1 MPPANQDGKKPEGS
15 QNPLEDFSAGGDAFD
30 WDKAIDEWDP
40 TFLAESELPPELSE
54 PSSTAKLVTP
64 AAAEL
69 PAPAARIIAVAPAPA
84 PAPASESDAALPLP
98 PPPMAVSDGLQLDI
112 ELARPAAAPASTQDA
127 SAALDAQKQRL
138 LAAVVTTSDSSGYKA
153 RPAPAPLEHSEEE
166 SYEIQIE
173 APAPKAAAAPV
184 APAAEAPV
192 APAVA
197 APAVAAPTAVA
208 APAAVAPAA
217 VAAPVAVAP
226 AVVAAPAGAP
236 KPSEA
241 DPLADLFAGI
251 DIQVTPAMG
260 IAPVT
265 RSGEP
270 APQLASASDI
280 APLPPPPAPLA
291 PLMPRLQSE
300 SAPPAVAPEPART
313 EPRAAAPTAQPEAEE
328 PITLQDVRAQ
338 AEFSSTSAKTP
349 EIGYADGLPAGAKSG
364 TALAPIAASAPV
376 APAAPSRAELPV
388 PPVALTP
395 ARNSETGVTPR
406 RLPLPALDK
415 LPVPAQPAP
424 SGATGIEAATRR
436 HFFTLLDTEAR
447 AQAGRE
453 PARSSQLAYAAAQ
466 QADALREPADAQE
479 RYRAALE
486 LVPTARSAM
495 RGLRRVL
502 AWPGPAA
509 QPDEAAALLEREM
522 DHSSPAE
529 RAGLQLPR
537 GELLRVQGQLSDA
550 RAVYQEVLREARSG
564 AKTAAKPGVVAAQL
578 GLADVA
584 IAQQAMSDLVPALD
598 GVLDMFAPSG
608 PCAPHGTLHTALLT
622 ERGRVDELAGRDGAA
637 MARYEALLAEPKNQ
651 RSGLGAGLG
660 LLRAASRMTKVR
672 KEEAPLLKAGRA
684 LLALPLPSG
693 LRAALLRQVALSLS
707 VAGAPASG
715 ERLAALT
722 EAAQAGDWLSMEDLA
737 QEQERAGDL
746 LAAAATYT
754 RLSESVRDAAQRS
767 LALTCAG
774 EVLQRAGKLAEAK
787 AALNQALSVAA
798 AADIE
803 HDAVAGRLLERVS
816 RALGRPEDLLA
827 MWRQDGQTGTQG
839 AYMRL
844 LAARLLLDTP
854 GNPDTPESQA
864 AGRAAAIAELRAALQ
879 ARADYPPAVAL
890 LTDLLVGEGR
900 FAEAAQVLLGAA
912 AEMLDP
918 LARGE
923 EVVRSGYREEAAR
936 LLWRAGQVED
946 AARRLLTE
954 LAAAPPSGGTA
965 PSLQP
970 ALRWRLAA
978 LSAELGG
985 RADANLSQK
994 VAEVLQAEAE
1004 RTPSP
1009 PRAAELWLLRAALL
1023 ETTYPQA
1030 TPGGGP
1036 VEDSLRR
1043 ALAAEPYHGP
1053 ALLRLHLRAASA
1065 PSEALAHSPLAHSLV
1080 AALRSRFEASHK
1092 RPEAMMWALRLA
1104 AAQEHES
1111 GDAPGALA
1119 TYHELRGF
1127 APAHPA
1133 LVGLE
1138 ETLSATAW
1146 RAGQAMEIIEHELA
1160 SEADYD
1166 VRFALLLQAGEYL
1179 EAHNQPSQAA
1189 KRFAQAL
1196 EIRPGHPVARSAQVR
1211 AYQAA
1216 GMLDELAKVT
1226 AVELKEATDIQTR
1239 VLAFERQALL
1249 ATLRGGD
1256 PAVRREAI
1264 IDSYRSI
1271 LNIDANNHSAM
1282 RALERHH
1289 IAHEQ
1294 WGDLIHL
1301 YEQMGLTAVDT
1312 AFAVHIHLDRARLRQ
1327 RLVWQGQ
1334 GDASAVANELENDFR
1349 LALYRDRHSRP
1360 ALRYLLAA
1368 ALRKD
1373 DLSQIATLYLSA
1385 GELGALV
1392 RDDELGPD
1400 SSEAQSAAVFFV
1412 RAAEAQAAQG
1422 RSPAEVINTYR
1433 LALKRF
1439 PEHLAALRGMLHF
1452 AITHQSFAAVAD
1464 AAEGLAQHLHD
1475 PDERYLHYM
1484 LVGVVA
1490 QELLK
1495 DLPRAR
1501 RAFSAGLALLPQREE
1516 AFGRLRGSYAGGT
1529 ANPDDAKALADL
1541 ISHRLAQPD
1550 FAPANE
1556 VILRMELAL
1565 LYAGPLGDRAR
1576 AKQEM
1581 GQALALSPSNAGVLY
1596 ALGKLYADDREWQL
1610 AVDHLLRYAQVEQR
1624 PAQLIAVHLMVGEI
1638 FAEQLDNAQQAVAQ
1652 YTRVLQLQPQ
1662 NQLALTKLSDMFL
1675 AQNKGAGALP
1685 LLRRLVK
1692 YTDDKQKKIAFYHR
1706 IAALSEDSGD
1716 ARGALEALRQAV
1728 DVDPANLTAIGE
1740 LARHYERQND
1750 QQSLRIHLDRAAG
1763 RFRPLLRERPRDPAL
1778 YRALLDVFLWRR
1790 TTDLAAMAAGALV
1803 ALGAAV
1809 PTDLQLRLDR
1819 QALRK
1824 EPTPQGLRDPAID
1837 DVLYP
1842 ARLAPGFR
1850 ALFKLLQEPLGKL
1863 YGRDVKKLQE
1873 LGVDRREKLPRS
1885 GHPLRDLANRIANEL
1900 GVGDFELYVTSA
1912 QGKDDEGRAVPLYTI
1927 EPTEPPSLILSS
1939 SLVDGSDAER
1949 RFFLSG
1955 LLKLLQSQLVLPL
1968 RLSPDDLGVLV
1979 GGLVRQY
1986 VPDYAPLG
1994 FAEKRIITESQRQKR
2009 VIPSKLQPQ
2018 VLPYAMECASAT
2030 LDFEGVSDTL
2040 TMASHQAGLLLT
2052 GSLPGAVAALRKK
2065 GPGAERQI
2073 DELLR
2078 FAVSDE
2084 FAELQRLAAS
2094 R

>member
-1 MPPANQDGKKPEGS
+1 MPPANQDGNKPEGS
-15 QNPLEDFSAGGDAFD
+15 QNPLADFSASGDSFD

-54 PSSTAKLVTP
+54 PSSTAKIVAP

-69 PAPAARIIAVAPAPA
+69 PAPAARAIAVQPAPK
-84 PAPASESDAALPLP
+84 PASESDAALPLP

-112 ELARPAAAPASTQDA
+112 ELARPAAAPATPQDA

-138 LAAVVTTSDSSGYKA
+138 LAAVVTTSDSSGYTA
-153 RPAPAPLEHSEEE
+153 RPAPAPVEHSEEE

-173 APAPKAAAAPV
+173 APAPKAAATP
-184 APAAEAPV
+184 

-197 APAVAAPTAVA
+197 APR
-208 APAAVAPAA
+208 
-217 VAAPVAVAP
+217 
-226 AVVAAPAGAP
+226 
-236 KPSEA
+236 PSEA

-260 IAPVT
+260 VAAVT
-265 RSGEP
+265 RPLEP

-291 PLMPRLQSE
+291 PLMSRPQSE
-300 SAPPAVAPEPART
+300 SAPPAAALEPARP
-313 EPRAAAPTAQPEAEE
+313 EPLVAAQTVQLEADE
-328 PITLQDVRAQ
+328 PVDRQDARGQ
-338 AEFSSTSAKTP
+338 AELSSTSAKTP
-349 EIGYADGLPAGAKSG
+349 EIGYVDGLPAGARSG
-364 TALAPIAASAPV
+364 TALAPIALG
-376 APAAPSRAELPV
+376 AALATAAEPSRAALPV
-388 PPVALTP
+388 APVALTP
-395 ARNSETGVTPR
+395 ARNSGTAITPR

-550 RAVYQEVLREARSG
+550 RAVYQEVLREARG
-564 AKTAAKPGVVAAQL
+564 GQKAAAKPGVIAAL
-578 GLADVA
+578 FGLADVA

-598 GVLDMFAPSG
+598 GVLELYASSG
-608 PCAPHGTLHTALLT
+608 QYPPHGTLHMALLT
-622 ERGRVDELAGRDGAA
+622 ERGRIDELAGRDSAA

-660 LLRAASRMTKVR
+660 LLRAASRITKVR
-672 KEEAPLLKAGRA
+672 KEAPPLKAERA

-693 LRAALLRQVALSLS
+693 LRAALLRQVALALAPSGAS
-707 VAGAPASG
+707 APASG

-787 AALNQALSVAA
+787 AALTQALSVAA

-844 LAARLLLDTP
+844 LAARLLLA
-854 GNPDTPESQA
+854 NPDSAANPESQA

-890 LTDLLVGEGR
+890 LTDLLVAEGR

-912 AEMLDP
+912 AEMTDP

-923 EVVRSGYREEAAR
+923 DVVRSGYREEAAR

-946 AARRLLTE
+946 AARRLLAE
-954 LAAAPPSGGTA
+954 LTAVPPAGGMT

-978 LSAELGG
+978 LSVELGG
-985 RADANLSQK
+985 RADANLGQK

-1004 RTPSP
+1004 RTLSP
-1009 PRAAELWLLRAALL
+1009 PRAADLWLLRAALL
-1023 ETTYPQA
+1023 ESAYPQA

-1036 VEDSLRR
+1036 VEDSLQR

-1065 PSEALAHSPLAHSLV
+1065 PSEALAHSPLVHSLV
-1080 AALRSRFEASHK
+1080 AALRARFEASQK

-1133 LVGLE
+1133 LIGME

-1264 IDSYRSI
+1264 IDSYRNI
-1271 LNIDANNHSAM
+1271 LNIDANNHGAM

-1301 YEQMGLTAVDT
+1301 YEQMGLTAMDT

-1373 DLSQIATLYLSA
+1373 DLAQVATLYLSA

-1392 RDDELGPD
+1392 RDDELAPD
-1400 SSEAQSAAVFFV
+1400 NSEAQSAAVFFV
-1412 RAAEAQAAQG
+1412 RAAEAQATQG
-1422 RSPAEVINTYR
+1422 RAPTEVITTYR

-1439 PEHLAALRGMLHF
+1439 PEHLAALRGLLHF

-1501 RAFSAGLALLPQREE
+1501 RAFTAGLALLPQREE

-1541 ISHRLAQPD
+1541 ISHRLSQPD

-1556 VILRMELAL
+1556 VTLRMELAL
-1565 LYAGPLGDRAR
+1565 LYAGPLGDRVR

-1581 GQALALSPSNAGVLY
+1581 GRALALSPNNAGVLY

-1610 AVDHLLRYAQVEQR
+1610 AVEHLLGYAQVEQR
-1624 PAQLIAVHLMVGEI
+1624 PAQLIAVHLMVGDI
-1638 FAEQLDNAQQAVAQ
+1638 FADQLDNPQQAAAQ

-1716 ARGALEALRQAV
+1716 PRGALEALRQAV
-1728 DVDPANLTAIGE
+1728 DVDPANPAAIGE

-1778 YRALLDVFLWRR
+1778 YRALLDIFLWRR

-1809 PTDLQLRLDR
+1809 PTDLQLRLER

-1824 EPTPQGLRDPAID
+1824 EPTRDGLRDPAID

-1863 YGRDVKKLQE
+1863 YGSDAKKLQA

-1885 GHPLRDLANRIANEL
+1885 GHPLRDLANRIAAEL
-1900 GVGDFELYVTSA
+1900 GVGDFELYVTTA
-1912 QGKDDEGRAVPLYTI
+1912 QGKDDEGRPVPLYTI

-1994 FAEKRIITESQRQKR
+1994 FAEKRIINESQRQKR
-2009 VIPSKLQPQ
+2009 AIPSKLQPQ

-2030 LDFEGVSDTL
+2030 LDFEGISDTL

-2065 GPGAERQI
+2065 GPSAERQI

>member
-1 MPPANQDGKKPEGS
+1 MPPANQDGNKPEGP
-15 QNPLEDFSAGGDAFD
+15 QNPLADFSASGDSFD

-54 PSSTAKLVTP
+54 PSSSAKIVAP
-64 AAAEL
+64 GAAEL
-69 PAPAARIIAVAPAPA
+69 PAPAARIIAAEPAPK
-84 PAPASESDAALPLP
+84 PTSEGDAAPPLP

-112 ELARPAAAPASTQDA
+112 ELARPVAAPATAQDA

-138 LAAVVTTSDSSGYKA
+138 LAAVVTTSDSSGYTA
-153 RPAPAPLEHSEEE
+153 RPAPAPMEHSEEE

-173 APAPKAAAAPV
+173 APAPKAAAAR
-184 APAAEAPV
+184 APV
-192 APAVA
+192 AA
-197 APAVAAPTAVA
+197 APP
-208 APAAVAPAA
+208 
-217 VAAPVAVAP
+217 
-226 AVVAAPAGAP
+226 
-236 KPSEA
+236 PSEA

-260 IAPVT
+260 VAAVPRPV
-265 RSGEP
+265 EP
-270 APQLASASDI
+270 APLSASASDI
-280 APLPPPPAPLA
+280 APLPPPPAVLVPPAALPRPPSETTA
-291 PLMPRLQSE
+291 PPSAAPE
-300 SAPPAVAPEPART
+300 SAAT
-313 EPRAAAPTAQPEAEE
+313 GPRAAAPPLQLDADTRVDSQRPDTRAPAE
-328 PITLQDVRAQ
+328 LG
-338 AEFSSTSAKTP
+338 STSAKTP
-349 EIGYADGLPAGAKSG
+349 EIGYADGLPDGAKSG
-364 TALAPIAASAPV
+364 TALAPVAVSAPL
-376 APAAPSRAELPV
+376 AAATPEPSRAEPAA
-388 PPVALTP
+388 PPAAPTP
-395 ARNSETGVTPR
+395 ARNSGAAITPR
-406 RLPLPALDK
+406 RLALPALDK
-415 LPVPAQPAP
+415 LPVPAQPAQ

-436 HFFTLLDTEAR
+436 HFFTLLDNEAR

-453 PARSSQLAYAAAQ
+453 PARASQLAYAAAQ

-522 DHSSPAE
+522 DHSSPTE

-550 RAVYQEVLREARSG
+550 RAVYQEILREARGGHKS
-564 AKTAAKPGVVAAQL
+564 AAKPGVLAAL
-578 GLADVA
+578 FGLADVA

-598 GVLDMFAPSG
+598 GVLDLYAPHG
-608 PCAPHGTLHTALLT
+608 LYPPHGTLHTALLT
-622 ERGRVDELAGRDGAA
+622 ERARIDELAGRDGAA
-637 MARYEALLAEPKNQ
+637 MARYEALLAEPQNQ
-651 RSGLGAGLG
+651 QSGLGAGLG
-660 LLRAASRMTKVR
+660 LLRAASRMAKVR
-672 KEEAPLLKAGRA
+672 KEESPLLKAERA

-693 LRAALLRQVALSLS
+693 LRAALLRQVALALAPSS
-707 VAGAPASG
+707 AGAPASG

-754 RLSESVRDAAQRS
+754 RLGESVRDAAQRS

-774 EVLQRAGKLAEAK
+774 EALQRAGKLAEAK
-787 AALNQALSVAA
+787 TALTQALSVAA

-827 MWRQDGQTGTQG
+827 MWRQDGQTGTQA

-844 LAARLLLDTP
+844 LAARLLLD
-854 GNPDTPESQA
+854 NPENPAE
-864 AGRAAAIAELRAALQ
+864 GRAAAIAELRAALL

-890 LTDLLVGEGR
+890 LSDLLVGEGR

-912 AEMLDP
+912 AEMTDP

-946 AARRLLTE
+946 AARRLLAE
-954 LAAAPPSGGTA
+954 LAAVPPAGGTA

-978 LSAELGG
+978 LAAELCG
-985 RADANLSQK
+985 RADASLGQK

-1004 RTPSP
+1004 RTLSA
-1009 PRAAELWLLRAALL
+1009 PRAAELWLLRGALL
-1023 ETTYPQA
+1023 ESAYPQA

-1036 VEDSLRR
+1036 VEDSLQR

-1053 ALLRLHLRAASA
+1053 ALLRLHLRATSA
-1065 PSEALAHSPLAHSLV
+1065 PSEALAHSPLVHSLV
-1080 AALRSRFEASHK
+1080 AALRARFEASQK

-1179 EAHNQPSQAA
+1179 EAHNQPGQAA

-1271 LNIDANNHSAM
+1271 LNIDANNHGAM

-1301 YEQMGLTAVDT
+1301 YEQMGLTAMDT

-1373 DLSQIATLYLSA
+1373 DLSQVATLYLSA
-1385 GELGALV
+1385 GELGALA
-1392 RDDELGPD
+1392 RDDELAPD
-1400 SSEAQSAAVFFV
+1400 NSEAQSAAVFFV

-1422 RSPAEVINTYR
+1422 RSPGEVITTYR

-1464 AAEGLAQHLHD
+1464 AAEGLAQYLHD

-1501 RAFSAGLALLPQREE
+1501 RAFNAGLTLLPQREE

-1556 VILRMELAL
+1556 VTLRMELAL
-1565 LYAGPLGDRAR
+1565 LYAGPLGDRDR

-1581 GQALALSPSNAGVLY
+1581 GQALVLSPNNAGVLY
-1596 ALGKLYADDREWQL
+1596 GLGKLYADDQQWQP
-1610 AVDHLLRYAQVEQR
+1610 AVEHLLRYAQVEQR
-1624 PAQLIAVHLMVGEI
+1624 PAQLIAVYLMTGEI
-1638 FAEQLDNAQQAVAQ
+1638 FAEHLDNLQQAVAQ

-1692 YTDDKQKKIAFYHR
+1692 YTDDKQKKIAYYHQ

-1716 ARGALEALRQAV
+1716 PRGALEALRQAV
-1728 DVDPANLTAIGE
+1728 DVDPAHLGAIGE

-1750 QQSLRIHLDRAAG
+1750 LQSLRIHLDRAAG

-1778 YRALLDVFLWRR
+1778 YRALLDIFLWRR
-1790 TTDLAAMAAGALV
+1790 TTDLAAMAAGALL

-1809 PTDLQLRLDR
+1809 PPELQLRLDR
-1819 QALRK
+1819 QPLRK
-1824 EPTPQGLRDPAID
+1824 EPTRDGLRDPAID

-1863 YGRDVKKLQE
+1863 YGSDAKKLQA

-1885 GHPLRDLANRIANEL
+1885 GHPLRDLANRIAAEL
-1900 GVGDFELYVTSA
+1900 GVGDFELYVTAA
-1912 QGKDDEGRAVPLYTI
+1912 QGRDDEGRAVPLYTI

-1994 FAEKRIITESQRQKR
+1994 FAEKRIINEAHRQKR
-2009 VIPSKLQPQ
+2009 AIPSKLQPQ

-2030 LDFEGVSDTL
+2030 LDFEGISDTL

-2065 GPGAERQI
+2065 GPSAERQI

-2084 FAELQRLAAS
+2084 FAELQRLASS